1 MRQIGAAYS
10 TYAASL
16 LQEFPQ
22 TLQVEAVFQNGYNL
36 RMGGHLLYIGTTKN
50 GHTPFGI
57 HLKTVD
63 RLEWR
68 VGDCLLA
75 GIGAT
80 IHHIQT
86 GVTIYPD
93 RVLRM
98 KVERVKP
105 NRSDLIANLYQLELH
120 LEELGHEWS
129 QAYQEREKPL
139 YQYLTNIG
147 QAEGKHLIGY
157 GKGLTPSGD
166 DVLVGYMAV
175 CEVLGRPMKWQSEYV
190 MAAKYRT
197 TRSSVAFY
205 EAALRGEYT
214 SELKRLVTALLT
226 EPFSNCQVEWERL
239 LMFGS
244 SSGQDTAL
252 GIYLALK
259 QELEEMD
266 R

>member
-22 TLQVEAVFQNGYNL
+22 ALQVEAVFRNGYNL
-36 RMGGHLLYIGTTKN
+36 RMGGHLIYIGTTKN

-57 HLKTVD
+57 HVKTVD

-80 IHHIQT
+80 IHHVPSGI
-86 GVTIYPD
+86 TIYPD
-93 RVLRM
+93 QVLKM
-98 KVERVKP
+98 NMERVEPK
-105 NRSDLIANLYQLELH
+105 RYELALNLRQMEARLR
-120 LEELGHEWS
+120 ELGHDWS
-129 QAYQEREKPL
+129 YAYEERREPL
-139 YQYLTNIG
+139 YEYLTNIG
-147 QAEGKHLIGY
+147 QAEGKRLIGY

-166 DVLVGYMAV
+166 DVLIGYMAV
-175 CEVLGRPMKWQSEYV
+175 CEVLGRPMKWQNDYV
-190 MAAKYRT
+190 MTAKYRT

-214 SELKRLVTALLT
+214 SELKRLITVLLT
-226 EPFSNCQVEWERL
+226 ESFSNCEVEWERL
-239 LMFGS
+239 ITFGS

-259 QELEEMD
+259 QEMEELD